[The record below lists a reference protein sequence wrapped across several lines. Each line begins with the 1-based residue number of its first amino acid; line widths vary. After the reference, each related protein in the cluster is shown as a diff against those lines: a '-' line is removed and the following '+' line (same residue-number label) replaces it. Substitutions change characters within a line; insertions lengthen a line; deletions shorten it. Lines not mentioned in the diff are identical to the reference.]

1 MAEGDLLE
9 RVGKTLILF
18 ASIALVTLLAFV
30 FLAVFSL
37 IESTYSIPLPNL
49 VEGLLPAALMSIVAL
64 VVGTV
69 ALVASKLV
77 ESTNMNP
84 PPPQTPHGVPEK
96 SHANPSDESL
106 K

>member
-49 VEGLLPAALMSIVAL
+49 VDGLLPGALMSIVAL
-64 VVGTV
+64 VAGTV
-69 ALVASKLV
+69 ALVASKFG
-77 ESTNMNP
+77 EGTKMNP
-84 PPPQTPHGVPEK
+84 PPQ
-96 SHANPSDESL
+96 
-106 K
+106 

>member
-1 MAEGDLLE
+1 MAEGDILD

-64 VVGTV
+64 VAGTV

-84 PPPQTPHGVPEK
+84 PPPPTPHGVPEK
-96 SHANPSDESL
+96 SQANLSDESL

>member
-1 MAEGDLLE
+1 MAERDILE
-9 RVGKTLILF
+9 RVGKTLIVF

-64 VVGTV
+64 VAGTG
-69 ALVASKLV
+69 APLAPKAAG
-77 ESTNMNP
+77 STQKKP
-84 PPPQTPHGVPEK
+84 PPPPTPPLGPGETHSKAPHER
-96 SHANPSDESL
+96 L
-106 K
+106 Q

>member
-9 RVGKTLILF
+9 HVGKTLILF
-18 ASIALVTLLAFV
+18 ASIALVSLLAFV

-49 VEGLLPAALMSIVAL
+49 VEGLLPAALMAIVAL
-64 VVGTV
+64 VAGTV

-77 ESTNMNP
+77 ESTHMNP
-84 PPPQTPHGVPEK
+84 PPRDAPQGVPEK